1 MSLLIYHLTSLANK
15 HSYEKPE
22 KKKNLKWNVTLQLT
36 NEDLQAQGDY
46 SNWPVEGILIIG
58 MDVGCHNNI

>member
-1 MSLLIYHLTSLANK
+1 MRSL
-15 HSYEKPE
+15 